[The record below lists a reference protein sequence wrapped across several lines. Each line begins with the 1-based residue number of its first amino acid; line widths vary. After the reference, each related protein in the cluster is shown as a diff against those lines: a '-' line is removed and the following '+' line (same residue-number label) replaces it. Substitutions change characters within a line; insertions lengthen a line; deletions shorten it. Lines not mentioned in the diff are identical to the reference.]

1 MLLLRIKI
9 MNVFE
14 DLISELKDENLI
26 EQTVIETS
34 RTKADFKLSNDKY
47 IEAETILAAESVSP
61 LESPAAIQPPPPSYE
76 TADAPAEVISL
87 DGNQSSANEADFYRK
102 RAMEEV
108 TFLQMVEAVL
118 ANVEREHLK
127 VVPKPYNELKVKKV
141 LHSFMQV
148 SPDVNS
154 PEHLQAHFLLLQETE
169 NWHSSLAGRD
179 KHVTAASLRRY
190 CEMSRPPLSSPAL
203 TALARFYRNSTFSES
218 VRDKFDLIVTRLFSK
233 EVGNCRETTFS
244 RRELAA
250 QIANLY
256 ADWSSVPLY
265 STEKDDLQ
273 ISQTAQE
280 FEEFIKE
287 ADQSESFDRLI
298 ESNFFNRLRTLKES
312 ANEDFYAPLVAAAG
326 VEVNVRV
333 GNRCVELLEK
343 EKENGNASKLI
354 EKYGLTRDDEISEVI
369 GKTFLLTQILKRK
382 AAAPQQFV
390 PEPQREKVASKTE
403 TAATKIEAKPH
414 QQFGWENYGE
424 TKNDLF
430 GVNKWI
436 LAATILAL
444 LVSLGL
450 YFLVA

>member
-1 MLLLRIKI
+1 

-34 RTKADFKLSNDKY
+34 RTKADFKILKDQDV
-47 IEAETILAAESVSP
+47 EAETCLAAESVSP
-61 LESPAAIQPPPPSYE
+61 EQTLTEIQPPRK

-87 DGNQSSANEADFYRK
+87 DGNQSAAGEADFYRK

-108 TFLQMVEAVL
+108 AFLQMVEAVL

-127 VVPKPYNELKVKKV
+127 VVPEPYNELRVKKV

-148 SPDVNS
+148 SQDINS
-154 PEHLQAHFLLLQETE
+154 PEHLQAHFQLLQETE
-169 NWHSSLAGRD
+169 NWHSSLAARD
-179 KHVTAASLRRY
+179 ERIMTANLRRY

-203 TALARFYRNSTFSES
+203 MALARFYRNSSFSES
-218 VRDKFDLIVTRLFSK
+218 VRGKFDLIVTRLFSK
-233 EVGNCRETTFS
+233 EVGGSRREMSSS
-244 RRELAA
+244 RRELAT
-250 QIANLY
+250 QIAKLY

-265 STEKDDLQ
+265 STEKDDTQ
-273 ISQTAQE
+273 ISETARE

-287 ADQSESFDRLI
+287 ADQSESFDELI
-298 ESNFFNRLRTLKES
+298 NSNFFNRLRIFKES
-312 ANEDFYAPLVAAAG
+312 TNEDFYAPLVAAAG
-326 VEVNVRV
+326 IEANVRV

-343 EKENGNASKLI
+343 ERENANASKLV
-354 EKYGLTRDDEISEVI
+354 EKYGFTRDGEISEVV
-369 GKTFLLTQILKRK
+369 GKAFVLTEILKLK
-382 AAAPQQFV
+382 AAAPKQFV
-390 PEPQREKVASKTE
+390 PEPVREKIASKVE
-403 TAATKIEAKPH
+403 TAAIKIESKPH
-414 QQFGWENYGE
+414 KEIDWNWSSAPES
-424 TKNDLF
+424 DLF

-444 LVSLGL
+444 VVSLGL